1 MFTDT
6 LLYDCT
12 LRALYHHAIREGA
25 LARMVGVMSAEIG
38 ASGRFYNAV
47 RGL

>member
-1 MFTDT
+1 MFSDT

-25 LARMVGVMSAEIG
+25 LARMVGVMSAGIG
-38 ASGRFYNAV
+38 VGGRFYNTV